1 MLKTRPVNLNLF
13 TINFPISAI
22 VSIIHRVTGV
32 LIFLLIPLL
41 LWIFQVSIHSRMSFE
56 TVQSILANHS
66 LSKFLVW
73 LGLSFL
79 TYHCIAGF
87 RHLLMDYSGFGEE
100 KDSGSQIAYA
110 FLLFF
115 LITSFSIGYWLW

>member
-87 RHLLMDYSGFGEE
+87 RHLLMDYTGFGEE

-110 FLLFF
+110 FLLFS

>member
-1 MLKTRPVNLNLF
+1 
-13 TINFPISAI
+13 
-22 VSIIHRVTGV
+22 
-32 LIFLLIPLL
+32 
-41 LWIFQVSIHSRMSFE
+41 MSFE

-110 FLLFF
+110 FLLFS
-115 LITSFSIGYWLW
+115 LITSFIIGYWLW

>member
-110 FLLFF
+110 FLLFS

>member
-56 TVQSILANHS
+56 IVQSILANHS

-110 FLLFF
+110 FLLFS

>member
-56 TVQSILANHS
+56 TVQSILVNHS

-110 FLLFF
+110 FLLFS